1 MKRLSFIA
9 GVVLCLTTIPVG
21 SSSAADPESRS
32 AAAAASLKSLM
43 NRFQLGAIA
52 APDPQTPGR
61 FVAAF
66 YMPDSQLLVVNAPYS
81 APRLLDK
88 KIAAGEYM
96 DVYADL
102 QSVADRKGHF
112 FVIDMQADGL
122 KREVNGNEAFD
133 STSIEGAPLVSFD
146 GKWEAQKLTEAAYN
160 ARFDSDDAQYARLL
174 SVLSNALAR
183 KATN

>member
-9 GVVLCLTTIPVG
+9 GVVFCLTTIPVA
-21 SSSAADPESRS
+21 SLSATDPESRS
-32 AAAAASLKSLM
+32 AGAAASLTSLM
-43 NRFQLGAIA
+43 NRFQLGAVA
-52 APDPQTPGR
+52 APDPQNPGR
-61 FVAAF
+61 YVAAF
-66 YMPDSQLLVVNAPYS
+66 YMPETQLLVVNAPYS

-88 KIAAGEYM
+88 KIADGQYM

-122 KREVNGNEAFD
+122 KREVDKNEPFD

-146 GKWEAQKLTEAAYN
+146 GKWEAQKLTEEAYN
-160 ARFDSDDAQYARLL
+160 ARFDRDDAQYARLL
-174 SVLSNALAR
+174 NVLSNALAR
-183 KATN
+183 KATE